1 MKKFFAFAVVAVAT
15 LASCGGN
22 NENANADSVAMD
34 SAAVV
39 APVVEQVQAV
49 ADSTTT
55 AVVDSAAANT
65 AAAATSAAGAVKD
78 AVAK

>member
-49 ADSTTT
+49 ADSGV

-65 AAAATSAAGAVKD
+65 AAAATSGAEVVKD

>member
-49 ADSTTT
+49 ADST

-65 AAAATSAAGAVKD
+65 AAAVATGAEAVKD

>member
-49 ADSTTT
+49 ADSGV

-65 AAAATSAAGAVKD
+65 AAAATSAAEAVKD

>member
-49 ADSTTT
+49 ADSAT

-65 AAAATSAAGAVKD
+65 AAAATSAAEAVKD

>member
-22 NENANADSVAMD
+22 SENANADSVAMD

-49 ADSTTT
+49 ADTAV
-55 AVVDSAAANT
+55 AVVDSAAQVAGNKVE
-65 AAAATSAAGAVKD
+65 GAVQEVKN
-78 AVAK
+78 AVK

>member
-49 ADSTTT
+49 ADSAT
-55 AVVDSAAANT
+55 VVDSAAANT
-65 AAAATSAAGAVKD
+65 AAAATSGAEAVKD

>member
-39 APVVEQVQAV
+39 APVVEQVP
-49 ADSTTT
+49 